1 MLAGKRWLRI
11 VATMG
16 VALMAAAGSGAEEAS
31 AQQNDHLRIALRT
44 GDVVIRMRSDL
55 APNHVERILELAE
68 QGFYD
73 GIVFHRVIEGFMA
86 QTGDPTGTG
95 RGGSGQNLRA
105 EFSSEPFRRGT
116 VGMAR
121 SQSPHSADS
130 QFFICFA
137 DAEFLNGQYTVVGEV
152 VEGMEH
158 VDRIKR
164 GDSAQNGLVTD
175 PDKMLSVRPV
185 DWSG

>member
-1 MLAGKRWLRI
+1 MRIKKLWLRI
-11 VATMG
+11 AAILG
-16 VALMAAAGSGAEEAS
+16 VSLMAAGAKPDAAV
-31 AQQNDHLRIALRT
+31 AQAREHLRITLRT

-55 APNHVERILELAE
+55 APNHVARIIELAE

-95 RGGSGQNLRA
+95 SGGSGQNIRA

-121 SQSPHSADS
+121 SSHPDSADS
-130 QFFICFA
+130 QFFICFT
-137 DAEFLNGQYTVVGEV
+137 DSEFLNNQYTVVGEV
-152 VEGMEH
+152 VSGMEH
-158 VDRIKR
+158 VDQIKR
-164 GDSAQNGLVTD
+164 GDSAQNGAVTD
-175 PDKMLSVRPV
+175 PDKMLSVRPIE
-185 DWSG
+185 WGG